1 MIRLLAAALVLTAWV
16 GIAAA
21 QPAAPAARPASAALM
36 AVTGGPAW
44 HELQPAQQLAL
55 APLKA
60 HWGGID
66 ANRKS
71 KWLAVAHRFA
81 SMSTVERQR
90 VQTRMAEWAAMSPTE
105 RGRARQNF
113 QELRTL
119 RADDR
124 QARWDAYSAL
134 PAEQKRELAQRT
146 KPAPR
151 PAEPP
156 VAGGSTAKRAVPVN
170 PVQVTVKPV
179 TPTVVQAK
187 PGASTNL
194 VTKTPNP
201 PAHHQPGLPK
211 IAATAGFVNPT
222 TLLPSR
228 GPQGAAALSPARAP
242 VATPVPVP
250 VPAPATAT
258 APASAAASEPGQ

>member
-1 MIRLLAAALVLTAWV
+1 MIRLLGAAVLLTAWV
-16 GIAAA
+16 GAVTA
-21 QPAAPAARPASAALM
+21 QAPAPVPRPVVGAPSAAS
-36 AVTGGPAW
+36 GGPAW
-44 HELQPAQQLAL
+44 HELQPAQQVAL
-55 APLKA
+55 APLKQ
-60 HWGGID
+60 HWSGID

-71 KWLAVAHRFA
+71 KWLAVAQRFA
-81 SMSTVERQR
+81 SMPAAERQR
-90 VQTRMAEWAAMSPTE
+90 VQTRMAEWAAMSPAE

-124 QARWDAYSAL
+124 QALWDAYRAL
-134 PAEQKRELAQRT
+134 PAEQKRELAQRA
-146 KPAPR
+146 KPASR

-156 VAGGSTAKRAVPVN
+156 AAASATAKRVVPVN

-187 PGASTNL
+187 PGVSTTL
-194 VTKTPNP
+194 VTKAPSP

-228 GPQGAAALSPARAP
+228 GPQGAAALGPATARAP
-242 VATPVPVP
+242 APTPAS
-250 VPAPATAT
+250 APTAVV
-258 APASAAASEPGQ
+258 APASAAASDPGQ